1 MNWNST
7 EFIWLDWLVLTVGVI
22 AIVWAVYRAI
32 KKDQEKMKGADSQDY
47 LFGKGEPRIGRY
59 RCKRRCGNGTLGNA
73 RMDDPYFRMVVR
85 SFLSVI
91 KQQNGQDYHYA

>member
-47 LFGKGEPRIGRY
+47 LFGKGNLVHY
-59 RCKRRCGNGTLGNA
+59 RCGYL
-73 RMDDPYFRMVVR
+73 R
-85 SFLSVI
+85 SEHRF
-91 KQQNGQDYHYA
+91 

>member
-47 LFGKGEPRIGRY
+47 LFGKGEPWYIIGA
-59 RCKRRCGNGTLGNA
+59 A

>member
-47 LFGKGEPRIGRY
+47 L
-59 RCKRRCGNGTLGNA
+59 
-73 RMDDPYFRMVVR
+73 
-85 SFLSVI
+85 LSVI